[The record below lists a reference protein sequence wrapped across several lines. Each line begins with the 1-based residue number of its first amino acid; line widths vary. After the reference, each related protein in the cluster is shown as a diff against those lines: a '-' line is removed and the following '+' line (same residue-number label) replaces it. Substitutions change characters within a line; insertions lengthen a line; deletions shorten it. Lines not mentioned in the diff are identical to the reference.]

1 MKKGM
6 ERRNF
11 KEQRERL
18 AEYGGELL
26 FMVRPNLKKCLIFIV
41 PGLFLIVLGISI
53 NPGVSGQT
61 GYSPALKMMSWI
73 ALVVGCMVFIPSH
86 LFVFTSSIRIYE
98 NALCLSSLAGLKVF
112 FPEEIAYIRYVK
124 IERVRQ
130 LLAPDQTFICIK
142 TDVEKELRLSCL
154 AYDDLPEYIRD
165 WQKEHGVRDMSD
177 TE

>member
-1 MKKGM
+1 MS
-6 ERRNF
+6 
-11 KEQRERL
+11 
-18 AEYGGELL
+18 
-26 FMVRPNLKKCLIFIV
+26 KCLVFLA
-41 PGLFLIVLGISI
+41 PGLFLIIVGIAI
-53 NPGVSGQT
+53 NPGVSNEP
-61 GYSPALKMMSWI
+61 GYMPALNLVSGI
-73 ALVVGCMVFIPSH
+73 ALAVGGL
-86 LFVFTSSIRIYE
+86 LFVSTVAALATSSLRIYE